1 MPSTITLA
9 QLRGAC
15 SAQRDLFKQTFGEQ
29 VHLTLELAEKHAAD
43 FDSDWAAQ
51 TLLPRALLAEY
62 ERQKAPLWA
71 EYERQKA
78 PLWAEYERQK
88 APLWA
93 EYERQEAP
101 LWDEYERQR
110 APLWAG
116 YQRQKAR
123 LFTTLYLSAP

>member
-9 QLRGAC
+9 QLSDAC

-43 FDSDWAAQ
+43 FDFDWAAQ

-71 EYERQKA
+71 EYERQEA
-78 PLWAEYERQK
+78 PLWAEYERQVAPLWAEYVRQTAPLRAEYERQK

-93 EYERQEAP
+93 EYERQVAH
-101 LWDEYERQR
+101 
-110 APLWAG
+110 
-116 YQRQKAR
+116 